1 MVEKRLKKSK
11 RDLLLDKIIDQLMTS
26 GISDLSLR
34 ELASQLDTSHRVLL
48 YHFGSKEELIS
59 EVVQEVRHRE
69 KSHFTDSVVPNNQA
83 STGQS
88 LTAFYDHNV
97 SDAMRPYFHLF
108 YEVWGIAQAN
118 PADYEKFLDG
128 IVSVWVDS
136 LSDILLR
143 AGYGYDDARIRA
155 TLVLASMRGLQL
167 DIFTTGEKARAD
179 LAFACLVSLIEAEIA
194 HNSARGDSPA

>member
-1 MVEKRLKKSK
+1 VPGSRSKKSK
-11 RDLLLDKIIDQLMTS
+11 HDVLLDKIIDQLMTS

-69 KSHFTDSVVPNNQA
+69 KSHFVDSVVPNNQA
-83 STGQS
+83 STGQA

-97 SDAMRPYFHLF
+97 SEAMRPYFHLF

-118 PADYEKFLDG
+118 PAAYEKFLEG

-136 LSDILLR
+136 LSEILLR
-143 AGYGYDDARIRA
+143 AGYGYEDARTRA
-155 TLVLASMRGLQL
+155 TLVLAAMRGLQL
-167 DIFTTGEKARAD
+167 DIFTTGEKERAD
-179 LAFACLVSLIEAEIA
+179 RAFNALVSLIEAELEQR
-194 HNSARGDSPA
+194 SARNDA

>member
-1 MVEKRLKKSK
+1 MPGSRNKKSK
-11 RDLLLDKIIDQLMTS
+11 RDVLLDKIIDQLMTS

-69 KSHFTDSVVPNNQA
+69 KSHFVDSVVPNNQA
-83 STGQS
+83 STGQA

-97 SDAMRPYFHLF
+97 SEAMRPYFHLF

-118 PADYEKFLDG
+118 PAAYEKFLEG

-136 LSDILLR
+136 LSEILLR
-143 AGYGYDDARIRA
+143 AGYGYEDARTRA

-167 DIFTTGEKARAD
+167 DIFTTGEKERAD
-179 LAFACLVSLIEAEIA
+179 RAFNALVSLIEAELA
-194 HNSARGDSPA
+194 QRSAPNDT

>member
-1 MVEKRLKKSK
+1 MPGSRSKKSK
-11 RDLLLDKIIDQLMTS
+11 HDVLLDKIIDQLMTS

-69 KSHFTDSVVPNNQA
+69 KSHFVDSVVPNNQA
-83 STGQS
+83 STGQA

-97 SDAMRPYFHLF
+97 SEAMRPYFHLF

-118 PADYEKFLDG
+118 PAAYEKFLEG

-136 LSDILLR
+136 LSEILLR
-143 AGYGYDDARIRA
+143 AGYGYEDARTRA
-155 TLVLASMRGLQL
+155 TLVLAAMRGLQL
-167 DIFTTGEKARAD
+167 DIFTTGEKERAD
-179 LAFACLVSLIEAEIA
+179 RAFNALVSLIEAELEQR
-194 HNSARGDSPA
+194 SARNDA

>member
-1 MVEKRLKKSK
+1 MPGSRGKKSK
-11 RDLLLDKIIDQLMTS
+11 RDVLLDKIIDQLMTS

-69 KSHFTDSVVPNNQA
+69 KSHFVDSVVPNNQA
-83 STGQS
+83 STGQA

-97 SDAMRPYFHLF
+97 SEAMRPYFHLF

-118 PADYEKFLDG
+118 PDAYEKFLDG

-136 LSDILLR
+136 LSEILLR
-143 AGYGYDDARIRA
+143 AGYGYEDARTRA
-155 TLVLASMRGLQL
+155 TLVLAAMRGLQL
-167 DIFTTGEKARAD
+167 DIFTTGEKERAD
-179 LAFACLVSLIEAEIA
+179 RAFDALVSLIEAELSQR
-194 HNSARGDSPA
+194 SARNDA

>member
-1 MVEKRLKKSK
+1 MPGSRGKKSK
-11 RDLLLDKIIDQLMTS
+11 RDVLLDKIIDQLMTS

-69 KSHFTDSVVPNNQA
+69 KSHFVDSVVPNNQA
-83 STGQS
+83 STGQA

-97 SDAMRPYFHLF
+97 SEAMRPYFHLF

-118 PADYEKFLDG
+118 PSAYEKFLEG

-136 LSDILLR
+136 LSEILLR
-143 AGYGYDDARIRA
+143 AGYGYEDARTRA
-155 TLVLASMRGLQL
+155 TLVLAAMRGLQL
-167 DIFTTGEKARAD
+167 DIFTTGEKERAD
-179 LAFACLVSLIEAEIA
+179 RAFNALVSLIEAELEQR
-194 HNSARGDSPA
+194 SARNDA